1 VLRSLSSIRE
11 RRFSHSTSKTKKIYS
26 GNFWLMVRYK
36 NVREDLRFLIDKLH
50 EDSIGYIRG
59 LAENPENIALKK
71 ADIDS
76 TLHNIFYLIKIV
88 RAKYEVIFWSNFKAR
103 SNLTEIYKSEIETRK
118 DLGQKKLQKLK
129 EIREKLRA
137 ARGTSKVAT

>member
-1 VLRSLSSIRE
+1 
-11 RRFSHSTSKTKKIYS
+11 
-26 GNFWLMVRYK
+26 MVRYK